1 MSSSMSPQ
9 RVKTDAQ
16 RVNEAKMVE
25 RVYRLLVD
33 NKAGG
38 SGNPLLTELGKQAIG
53 MTQIPANTI

>member
-1 MSSSMSPQ
+1 MSPQ